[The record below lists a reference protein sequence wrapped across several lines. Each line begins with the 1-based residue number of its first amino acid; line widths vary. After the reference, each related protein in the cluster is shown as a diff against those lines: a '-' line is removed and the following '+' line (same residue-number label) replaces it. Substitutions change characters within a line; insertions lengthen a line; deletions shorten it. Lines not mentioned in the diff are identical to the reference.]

1 MTTPTLPP
9 LPEFAAA
16 FRPRWP
22 GDIGGFTE
30 VQMREYARAAL
41 AQPVPATPA
50 DMAIYQAI
58 ADNYTHPQPAPLT
71 DSQIKAALTVAVQS
85 GAVSWLG
92 FEEDE
97 DGRYTVPSLL
107 PQHYQIARAIE
118 AAHGIVPAPTTGE
131 GQ

>member
-1 MTTPTLPP
+1 MTTLPP

-41 AQPVPATPA
+41 AQP
-50 DMAIYQAI
+50 
-58 ADNYTHPQPAPLT
+58 QPAPLT
-71 DSQIKAALTVAVQS
+71 DAQIKAALTVAVQR